1 MKNTRRV
8 RVCDM
13 EETFFR
19 APSRKRRAPYLLR
32 FAQTAP
38 LGRES
43 GGPDGE
49 KRLWYKLWSA
59 GKRENSTKKIKKKL
73 RFLQKISKNRN
84 FFGPGGGV

>member
-19 APSRKRRAPYLLR
+19 APSRKRSAPYLLR

-38 LGRES
+38 FGRGS
-43 GGPDGE
+43 GGPAGE
-49 KRLWYKLWSA
+49 KRLWYRLWSA
-59 GKRENSTKKIKKKL
+59 GKQEHSAEQI
-73 RFLQKISKNRN
+73 
-84 FFGPGGGV
+84 

>member
-19 APSRKRRAPYLLR
+19 APSRKRSAPYLLR

-43 GGPDGE
+43 SGPDGK
-49 KRLWYKLWSA
+49 KR
-59 GKRENSTKKIKKKL
+59 
-73 RFLQKISKNRN
+73 
-84 FFGPGGGV
+84 

>member
-19 APSRKRRAPYLLR
+19 APSRKRSAPYLLR

-43 GGPDGE
+43 SGPDG
-49 KRLWYKLWSA
+49 KNKVLPKSRT
-59 GKRENSTKKIKKKL
+59 NSFDPW
-73 RFLQKISKNRN
+73 RQHAV
-84 FFGPGGGV
+84 GVFACGDVTVVFIR

>member
-13 EETFFR
+13 EETFFQ
-19 APSRKRRAPYLLR
+19 APSRKRSAPYLLR

-43 GGPDGE
+43 SGPDGK

-59 GKRENSTKKIKKKL
+59 GKRENSAEQIQ
-73 RFLQKISKNRN
+73 QKSYDFCRK
-84 FFGPGGGV
+84 